1 MTALVGRASELEHA
15 QARLAGLER
24 GSPAT
29 LVYTGEAGI
38 GKTRLLAELCRA
50 AESRRALVLEG
61 RAAEYEQALPFGVF
75 VDALDDYLGSL
86 HPRVLE
92 PLGPERL
99 ADLAPVFRTLAS
111 LAEPRQDALESER
124 FRVHRAGGALLELL
138 ARQQPVVLALDD
150 LHWADPSSVELLA
163 HLLRRPPAQPILL
176 ALAYRPTQA
185 SETLVSAV
193 ETAGRDGTAAVE
205 TLQPLTEAEAALL
218 YPALDDER
226 RAAVFRESGGN
237 PFYLEQLVRSGPH
250 EVPSGVASLLTDE
263 LRTVGA
269 DARALLDAAAVAGD
283 PFSLDLAAA
292 LVGGSARAAA
302 LDELVAHDL
311 VRLTEVPRI
320 FRFRHP
326 LIRRAVYESA
336 GPGWR
341 IDAHAAAA
349 AALSAQGAAPE
360 EVALHLERSAQPG
373 DLAAVDV
380 LAAAAETTA
389 SHAPASAAGW
399 YAAALRLLP
408 SGAAAAGGRRLALL
422 PPLAQAYAAVGRVGE
437 ARDAV
442 VEAIELLPRAEGDE
456 RARLTELCFVLE
468 RTLGRRAEARE
479 RLEQALRAVPA
490 GSSAWAA
497 LTLLASRDDV
507 WRFEFAEAEA
517 RAREALAAAQRIGDR
532 ALTVSALGQ
541 LGYVEGLVGRIH
553 AAETSMREASR
564 LADELDDAEFA
575 RCLGGG
581 VWDLALIGVRFGL
594 IREADRHTERGVRV
608 GRSSRAGHLLVHL
621 LAARS
626 AAARW
631 RGRLREAWELA
642 EAAVEASRLCGD
654 HGSLSAALT
663 LQCDVAVLAGDL
675 DGAIRL
681 AQESEEVATRFD
693 QRIHRIGAVLAH
705 ARAHISLG
713 DAESGRDRLLEIRGG
728 PDLGQTPD
736 GLRLATYLD
745 LVPAELRLG
754 RPEAAG
760 EWLEQARRSGERWG
774 TSAFDSLL
782 VASLEAQLLVAN
794 GSAGPAAEL
803 ALDVA
808 AELDRTGAQL
818 KAAQARLTAGK
829 ALAATGDRARAVET
843 LERARTELGACGAQ
857 RDRDEA
863 LRELRKLGRRVS
875 REGARGKGD
884 GVASLSRREREIA
897 DLIAIGRTNR
907 EIAAQLFLSEKTIEW
922 HVANVFRKLGVSKR
936 AAVGAVLERERLG

>member
-1 MTALVGRASELEHA
+1 V
-15 QARLAGLER
+15 
-24 GSPAT
+24 
-29 LVYTGEAGI
+29 
-38 GKTRLLAELCRA
+38 CRA
-50 AESRRALVLEG
+50 AESRRALVLDG
-61 RAAEYEQALPFGVF
+61 RAAEYEQDLPFGVF

-86 HPRVLE
+86 HPRILE

-99 ADLAPVFRTLAS
+99 ADLAPVFRALAS
-111 LAEPRQDALESER
+111 LAEPRRDALESER
-124 FRVHRAGGALLELL
+124 FRVHRAGGALLEVL
-138 ARQQPVVLALDD
+138 ARQRPVVLALDD
-150 LHWADPSSVELLA
+150 LHWADRSSVEMLA
-163 HLLRRPPAQPILL
+163 HLLRRPPAQPLLL

-193 ETAGRDGTAAVE
+193 ETAGRDRTADVE
-205 TLQPLTEAEAALL
+205 ALQPLTEAEAALL

-226 RAAVFRESGGN
+226 RAAVYRESGGN

-263 LRTVGA
+263 LRTVSR

-283 PFSLDLAAA
+283 PFSLDLALALAGGGRRAA
-292 LVGGSARAAA
+292 LV
-302 LDELVAHDL
+302 DELVAHDL
-311 VRLTEVPRI
+311 VRQTEVPRI

-326 LIRRAVYESA
+326 LIRRAVYEDT

-341 IDAHAAAA
+341 IEAHAAAA
-349 AALSAQGAAPE
+349 AALSAQGAAVE
-360 EVALHLERSAQPG
+360 EVAHHLERSAQPG
-373 DLAAVDV
+373 DLEAVDV
-380 LAAAAETTA
+380 LAAAAGTTA
-389 SHAPASAAGW
+389 SHAPASAAQW

-408 SGAAAAGGRRLALL
+408 TGAAAGSRRLALL
-422 PPLAQAYAAVGRVGE
+422 VPLAQACAAVGRVVE
-437 ARDAV
+437 ARDAL
-442 VEAIELLPRAEGDE
+442 VEAIGLLPPGAGDE

-468 RTLGRRAEARE
+468 RTLGRRSEARE
-479 RLEQALRAVPA
+479 RIEEAVRAVPE

-517 RAREALAAAQRIGDR
+517 RARETLAAAQRLGDR
-532 ALTVSALGQ
+532 ALTMSALGQ
-541 LGYVEGLVGRIH
+541 LAYVEGLLGRIQ

-575 RCLGGG
+575 RCLGGA
-581 VWDLALIGVRFGL
+581 VWDLSLIGVRFGL
-594 IREADRHTERGVRV
+594 IREADRHTERGVRL
-608 GRSSRAGHLLVHL
+608 GRSSKAGHLLVHL

-626 AAARW
+626 AAVRW
-631 RGRLREAWELA
+631 RGRLREARELA
-642 EAAVEASRLCGD
+642 DAAIEASRLCGD

-675 DGAIRL
+675 DAAARL
-681 AQESEEVATRFD
+681 SQESEEVATRFD
-693 QRIHRIGAVLAH
+693 QGVHRVGAVLAL

-713 DAESGRDRLLEIRGG
+713 DAEYGRDRLLEIRGG
-728 PDLGQTPD
+728 PDLRETPD

-745 LVPAELRLG
+745 LAQAELRLG
-754 RPEAAG
+754 RLGAAG

-774 TSAFDSLL
+774 RTAFDSLL
-782 VASLEAQLLVAN
+782 VASVEAQLLLAG
-794 GSAGPAAEL
+794 GSAARAAEL

-808 AELDRTGAQL
+808 AELDRTGAEL

-829 ALAATGDRARAVET
+829 ALAATGDGARAVET
-843 LERARTELGACGAQ
+843 LERARAELVSCGAQ

-875 REGARGKGD
+875 REGGRGQGE

-897 DLIAIGRTNR
+897 DLIAVGRTNR
-907 EIAAQLFLSEKTIEW
+907 EIAGQLFLSEKTIEW
-922 HVANVFRKLGVSKR
+922 HVANVFRKLGVRKR